1 MDVENAANILAG
13 SILTGLAFII
23 AVVVIVIINNIFSKY
38 WKPVQW
44 IKYEDRFPSARFV
57 TEEELVKSAEKK
69 EPTIVNEIKS

>member
-44 IKYEDRFPSARFV
+44 VKYEDRFLPRFA
-57 TEEELVKSAEKK
+57 TEEELAKSAEKK

>member
-44 IKYEDRFPSARFV
+44 VKYEDRFLPRFA

-69 EPTIVNEIKS
+69 EPTIVNDIKS